1 MTIMLGRKRLKRKEG
16 DKKKR
21 KRAGQGET
29 DATLSVAL
37 LLSPLN
43 TLFVPNNLI
52 FGTKLLFKSNSY
64 KMGSPPPL
72 TPIWAIY
79 FSVFQSFR

>member
-1 MTIMLGRKRLKRKEG
+1 MTFGMTIILGRKRLLKRKEG

-37 LLSPLN
+37 LLSALN

-52 FGTKLLFKSNSY
+52 FGTWRQNTCSKVEKV
-64 KMGSPPPL
+64 
-72 TPIWAIY
+72 T
-79 FSVFQSFR
+79 FQK